1 MDISRLQSDFKS
13 ENYQGVVDALT
24 GIDGVLPEQA
34 YRLKGNAL
42 QKLRKFEAAME
53 VWDLALSN
61 YGDHPDYY
69 AERGVCK
76 FHLRFKSSMDD
87 LNMAIELDP
96 ENGYRYACRA
106 YVRDKI
112 GDTEGAVEDY
122 RKANELDPGNE
133 ITLNNLGLA
142 EDKLGY
148 TKSARGRFLQAD
160 EIAGISAMTNKYFQS
175 EETTKEIEVKEKS
188 TVLKELRKMLSSK
201 TEFSAFLKEARE
213 LFRKNR

>member
-1 MDISRLQSDFKS
+1 MDISRLQSDFKG

-122 RKANELDPGNE
+122 RKANELDTGNE

>member
-1 MDISRLQSDFKS
+1 
-13 ENYQGVVDALT
+13 
-24 GIDGVLPEQA
+24 
-34 YRLKGNAL
+34 
-42 QKLRKFEAAME
+42 
-53 VWDLALSN
+53 
-61 YGDHPDYY
+61 
-69 AERGVCK
+69 
-76 FHLRFKSSMDD
+76 MDD

-96 ENGYRYACRA
+96 ENGYRYARRA